1 MTDPTDPDQADRA
14 WLRRQL
20 DPIVDRPADDAW
32 PTIRGRI
39 DGDAE
44 PPAVEVLALRRPR
57 RLATLGI
64 AAAVVALVGLAVAVA
79 VDGDEPTTTVTA
91 EPAAATGW
99 YAPAPLP
106 EGWSLT
112 NAWIVDPPDGVCP
125 GFRQRWVDDER
136 PGVVLIVSFTACD
149 PATQAAPG
157 TPMVDE
163 FDLPDAA
170 NPVEIGWEADG
181 GWWALEATGLTQDDL
196 ADAKTEIEVDPPAV
210 EQTIGDL
217 IGLRPHSV
225 TVGSGTPAA
234 PEVRVEVRTDEGSRA
249 VYSLAPPGARPG
261 ATTFDTVE
269 PISIDGQALPL
280 ERWTPTRPQRPDGLP
295 DPSWEKLGCC
305 TEQYVGDWPGADL
318 HLGVE
323 HVAPLR
329 EPQEAQ
335 DGGEVQMEEWEVP
348 MEEWFERGK
357 VLGQELIGALRP
369 RTTDE
374 WRTFLAGASGEVDP
388 RLLTVDRLADL
399 DPGAETDAAAPDHSS
414 PTTAPVT
421 TTTTTA
427 GADAGNEA
435 GDPVTTTSVPAPDP
449 ATLTPVED
457 LRALGLRLELDGPV
471 DAIGYTPGTLVAH
484 NPTDRPIDITW
495 CTLTR
500 MRWAVVPLDE
510 VLGEVPDLHPAG
522 CKDMDP
528 LTIRPG
534 ATARRSLDRRFLHGF
549 TARSVLQLPEARF
562 GAPLPAGTYA
572 AVVVLPGAGGEERV
586 DTSIEVAEPACP
598 FTDGDALFFYGLD
611 GTPSAPANTTI
622 VEVDG
627 TRDPQEPTDVDC
639 DRVRLRISNSRTVDY
654 TRG

>member
-32 PTIRGRI
+32 PTIRRRI
-39 DGDAE
+39 DGDAAG
-44 PPAVEVLALRRPR
+44 PPAVEALAPR
-57 RLATLGI
+57 RTRGLAALGI
-64 AAAVVALVGLAVAVA
+64 AAAVLALVGLAVVVA
-79 VDGDEPTTTVTA
+79 VEGDEPTTTVTA

-106 EGWSLT
+106 DGWSLT
-112 NAWIVDPPDGVCP
+112 GAWIVDPPDGVCP

-136 PGVVLIVSFTACD
+136 PEVTLLVSFTTCD
-149 PATQAAPG
+149 PATQTAPH
-157 TPMVDE
+157 TPIDE
-163 FDLPDAA
+163 QFDLPAEEG
-170 NPVEIGWEADG
+170 PVALAWEADG
-181 GWWALEATGLTQDDL
+181 GWWALEAVGLAQDDL
-196 ADAKTEIEVDPPAV
+196 EEAKGQIEEDPPAV
-210 EQTIGDL
+210 KEASVDL

-225 TVGSGTPAA
+225 TVGSGAPAT
-234 PEVRVEVRTDEGSRA
+234 PEVRIEVRTDDGYRV
-249 VYSLAPPGARPG
+249 VYSLAPPGSRPG
-261 ATTFDTVE
+261 ATTFDTVQ
-269 PISIDGQALPL
+269 PIAIDGQALPL
-280 ERWTPTRPQRPDGLP
+280 ERWSPTRPRGVEGA
-295 DPSWEKLGCC
+295 PSAKVAALACC
-305 TEQYVGDWPGADL
+305 ADQYVGRWPGADVQL
-318 HLGVE
+318 DTRHAMLTTGIE
-323 HVAPLR
+323 DP
-329 EPQEAQ
+329 
-335 DGGEVQMEEWEVP
+335 GGGDPGAMEDWA
-348 MEEWFERGK
+348 ERGTALSEQL
-357 VLGQELIGALRP
+357 LGTLRA

-388 RLLTVDRLADL
+388 RLLSVDRLAGL
-399 DPGAETDAAAPDHSS
+399 DPGADADGAAPDRPSVDDS
-414 PTTAPVT
+414 PATPTSAPTTAP
-421 TTTTTA
+421 
-427 GADAGNEA
+427 GS
-435 GDPVTTTSVPAPDP
+435 GDSEDHDEPVTTTSVPAPDP

-484 NPTDRPIDITW
+484 NPTDRPMQISW

-510 VLGEVPDLHPAG
+510 VLGEVPDLHPTA
-522 CKDMDP
+522 CRDMDP
-528 LTIRPG
+528 LTIQPG
-534 ATARRSLDRRFLHGF
+534 ATARRLLDRRFLHGF
-549 TARSVLQLPEARF
+549 TARSVLQIPEARF

-586 DTSIEVAEPACP
+586 STSIEVGEPACP
-598 FTDGDALFFYGLD
+598 FTDGDALFAYGLD
-611 GTPSAPANTTI
+611 GTPSSTPNTTV